1 MDWATLSY
9 NIWSHFPILF
19 SLKLFKLMLEFEWNY
34 NVSSLKMLRY
44 ELVPK
49 KSHFLTSSPVKRRH
63 QEVCDCGT
71 VVGERFH
78 AKRHPWFES
87 HPLFI
92 PFFILVVIARQIN
105 ITN

>member
-44 ELVPK
+44 ELDPK
-49 KSHFLTSSPVKRRH
+49 KSHFLTSLIIVPI
-63 QEVCDCGT
+63 
-71 VVGERFH
+71 VG
-78 AKRHPWFES
+78 KCNK
-87 HPLFI
+87 
-92 PFFILVVIARQIN
+92 QK
-105 ITN
+105 TK